1 MSHRINVFIVLD
13 CSLENICLPVEYNPC
28 FALVSFNSGT
38 EIVDTRLLWKQE
50 TVHKTQDF
58 IWWSEVLDV
67 RGLWA
72 ESFTERLVEEL
83 AARTVEHQLILSV
96 APDLSLNLTE

>member
-1 MSHRINVFIVLD
+1 M
-13 CSLENICLPVEYNPC
+13 EYNPC

-50 TVHKTQDF
+50 TVHKSQDF

-96 APDLSLNLTE
+96 APDSVSKSDRVTSDEGPSARGTGRHLLGV